1 MRIVVSV
8 DARPLRRAIGVTAW
22 AVLEELVLDGDV
34 DEHGALSAS
43 TNVRRLAAQVGMSK
57 DTAARAL
64 QRLVHAGIVRRD
76 VADRGAGG
84 TLPTSSYVVDLTS
97 VDGIIAEELGPIV
110 AAASVVAPTSPEP
123 RRAMRTDRGVD
134 DAQTSLFDLPAS
146 VS

>member
-1 MRIVVSV
+1 MKIVVTAN
-8 DARPLRRAIGVTAW
+8 ARPLRRAIGVTAW

-34 DEHGALSAS
+34 NEHGALSAS
-43 TNVRRLAAQVGMSK
+43 TNVRRLAAQVGVSK

-64 QRLVHAGIVRRD
+64 QRLVHAGIVRRE

-84 TLPTSSYVVDLTS
+84 TLPTSSYVIDLKS
-97 VDGIIAEELGPIV
+97 VDGIIVDGLGPIV
-110 AAASVVAPTSPEP
+110 AAANVMAPTPPEP
-123 RRAMRTDRGVD
+123 RRAMRTPRRVH

>member
-1 MRIVVSV
+1 MRIVVTADV
-8 DARPLRRAIGVTAW
+8 RPLRRATGVTAW

-34 DEHGALSAS
+34 DEHGELSAS
-43 TNVRRLAAQVGMSK
+43 TNVRRLAAQVGVSK

-64 QRLVHAGIVRRD
+64 RRLVHAGIVRRE

-97 VDGIIAEELGPIV
+97 VDGIIVDEVGPV
-110 AAASVVAPTSPEP
+110 GAAATVVEPTSAEP
-123 RRAMRTDRGVD
+123 RRVMRTPRRVD